1 MSKRYGILANPA
13 KHSLSP
19 VVQNAAFK
27 ALGIDAQF
35 GIFEVP
41 ENEFSTFMDRVKHDP
56 IYGLSVS
63 SPYKRDVM
71 EYLNEIDEDAK
82 KIGAVNTVVY
92 KGGYLYGYNVDYIGI
107 NKALAESCG
116 DLKGK
121 RVVIVGA
128 GGAAR
133 AAVYGL
139 LKDGAQVSIYN
150 RTTETARE
158 LANIFSAMF
167 GVNIVSGGLSDML
180 NVEADILVQTT
191 SIWIDDPDA
200 KLEELLPPDYLKKFE
215 VVMDIVY
222 KPLITPLIEAA
233 KSLGIKTVTGDK
245 MFLYQAVEQFKLWTE
260 KEAPVDAMR
269 AALDEV
275 LV

>member
-27 ALGIDAQF
+27 EMGIDAQF
-35 GIFEVP
+35 GIFEIP
-41 ENEFSTFMDRVKHDP
+41 QNEFASFMEHVKHDP

-71 EYLNEIDEDAK
+71 EYLSEINEDAE
-82 KIGAVNTVVY
+82 KIGAVNTIVN
-92 KGGYLYGYNVDYIGI
+92 KSGNLYGYNVDYIGI
-107 NKALAESCG
+107 NKALEEASG
-116 DLKGK
+116 DLEGK
-121 RVVIVGA
+121 KVIIVGA

-139 LKDGAQVSIYN
+139 LKAGAQVSIYN
-150 RTTETARE
+150 RTTEAAKE
-158 LANIFSAMF
+158 LASVFSTMF

-180 NVEADILVQTT
+180 DADGDILVQTT
-191 SIWIDDPDA
+191 SIWISNPGA
-200 KLEELLPPDYLKKFE
+200 TLEGLLPPDYLKKFE

-222 KPLITPLIEAA
+222 KPLVTPLIEAA
-233 KSLGIKTVTGDK
+233 KSFGIKAVTGDK
-245 MFLYQAVEQFKLWTE
+245 MFLYQAFEQF
-260 KEAPVDAMR
+260 
-269 AALDEV
+269 
-275 LV
+275 